1 MTRASPGLR
10 PAGASSGFDRAVGV
24 LAARLPGLDDGA
36 RAEVAA
42 TARAG
47 ARTGGAGARAAE
59 LASLAGLLLELAARR
74 QTRGRR
80 ARIWLQGAAAGLAY
94 GVGTT
99 ALLAVVGPAPV
110 AVTVAATVAAVV
122 LLPCGAL
129 LLARLDPRA
138 AVAALVFWTWRLVLT
153 NLDAAGA
160 ALGAWSSGTDSGEL
174 LARWCAMCAGI
185 AVAWYVTRRETRR
198 NAAI

>member
-1 MTRASPGLR
+1 VSRDAR
-10 PAGASSGFDRAVGV
+10 FDCAVGV
-24 LAARLPGLDDGA
+24 LAARLPGLDDGT

-47 ARTGGAGARAAE
+47 ARAGGAGNRVAE

-80 ARIWLQGAAAGLAY
+80 GRIWLQGAAAGLAY
-94 GVGTT
+94 GVATT
-99 ALLAVVGPAPV
+99 AILAVLGPTPLAVTV
-110 AVTVAATVAAVV
+110 AVTVVAVV

-138 AVAALVFWTWRLVLT
+138 AVAVLVFWIWRLALT

-160 ALGAWSSGTDSGEL
+160 ALGAWSTGADDGAL
-174 LARWCAMCAGI
+174 LVRWCAMCAGI
-185 AVAWYVTRRETRR
+185 AVAWHVTRRSTRHD
-198 NAAI
+198 AAI

>member
-1 MTRASPGLR
+1 MTRAAP
-10 PAGASSGFDRAVGV
+10 FDRAVGV

-47 ARTGGAGARAAE
+47 ARAGGAGARAAE
-59 LASLAGLLLELAARR
+59 LASLTGLLLELAARR

-80 ARIWLQGAAAGLAY
+80 ARIWLQGAVAGLAY
-94 GVGTT
+94 GVATT
-99 ALLAVVGPAPV
+99 ALLAVAGPAPV
-110 AVTVAATVAAVV
+110 AVTAAATVTAVV

-138 AVAALVFWTWRLVLT
+138 AVAVLVFWTWRLALA
-153 NLDAAGA
+153 NLGAAGA
-160 ALGAWSSGTDSGEL
+160 ALGAWSSGTDDGAL
-174 LARWCAMCAGI
+174 LARWCAMCTGI
-185 AVAWYVTRRETRR
+185 AIAWHVTRRSTRSD
-198 NAAI
+198 AAI

>member
-1 MTRASPGLR
+1 MTRDAP
-10 PAGASSGFDRAVGV
+10 FDCAVGL
-24 LAARLPGLDDGA
+24 LAARLPGLDAVA

-47 ARTGGAGARAAE
+47 AHAGGTGARAAE

-80 ARIWLQGAAAGLAY
+80 ARIWLQGAAAGLGY
-94 GVGTT
+94 GLATT
-99 ALLAVVGPAPV
+99 AALALVAGSSPI
-110 AVTVAATVAAVV
+110 AVTVTATAAAVV

-138 AVAALVFWTWRLVLT
+138 AVAVLVFWTWRLALA
-153 NLDAAGA
+153 NIGAAGA
-160 ALGAWSSGTDSGEL
+160 ALGAWSTGADDGAL
-174 LARWCAMCAGI
+174 LVRWCAMCAGI
-185 AVAWYVTRRETRR
+185 TVAWHVTRRATRR

>member
-1 MTRASPGLR
+1 VTRTAP
-10 PAGASSGFDRAVGV
+10 FDRAVGV
-24 LAARLPGLDDGA
+24 LTGRLPGLDDGA

-47 ARTGGAGARAAE
+47 ARAGGACARAAE

-74 QTRGRR
+74 QTHGRR
-80 ARIWLQGAAAGLAY
+80 ARIWLQGAAAGLGY
-94 GVGTT
+94 GAMTT
-99 ALLAVVGPAPV
+99 ALLAAVGSAPLAV
-110 AVTVAATVAAVV
+110 TLAVTVTAVV

-138 AVAALVFWTWRLVLT
+138 AVAVLVFWTWRLALT
-153 NLDAAGA
+153 NLAAAGA
-160 ALGAWSSGTDSGEL
+160 ALGAWTSGTDGGEL
-174 LARWCAMCAGI
+174 LARWCAMCTGI
-185 AVAWYVTRRETRR
+185 AVAWHVTRRTTRR